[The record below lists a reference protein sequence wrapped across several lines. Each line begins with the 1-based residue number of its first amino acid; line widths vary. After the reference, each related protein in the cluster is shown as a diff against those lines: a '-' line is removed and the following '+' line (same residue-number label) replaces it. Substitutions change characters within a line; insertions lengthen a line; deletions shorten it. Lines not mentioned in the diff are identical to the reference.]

1 MATIS
6 IVCIGN
12 VCFKFENVTDYDL
25 NYNHHTEVYI
35 RSEGKYIYLL
45 KKNIIVIEII

>member
-1 MATIS
+1 MTTIR

-12 VCFKFENVTDYDL
+12 VCFNFENVSDYDL
-25 NYNHHTEVYI
+25 NYNHYTEVYI
-35 RSEGKYIYLL
+35 RSEGKYIYLN